1 MVAMFSHA
9 PSVDEN
15 VINVDEDD
23 SMEILPENLMHETLE
38 YRGSLTNPYGITR
51 YSLWP
56 VGVTKAVFHSLP
68 RVSG

>member
-38 YRGSLTNPYGITR
+38 YRG
-51 YSLWP
+51 
-56 VGVTKAVFHSLP
+56 GVD
-68 RVSG
+68 